1 MPLWIVGTPIGT
13 LADLSPRA
21 RCVLADAAVIAA
33 EDTRVT
39 RKLLSAHDI
48 SAPQLV
54 AVHAHNES
62 QRSEALVTRAL
73 NEDVALVSDAGMPG
87 VSDPGRF
94 LVEAAHER
102 EVEVRSV
109 PGPSAVT
116 TALSAA
122 GFGASPFFFA
132 GFMPRKGRDR
142 FAATLVSRPE
152 VCVVFEAPTRVTDL
166 VRRLALLDP
175 QREACLCREL
185 SKKFEEVLRRP
196 LAALAQDL
204 EGRAKV
210 QGECVLV
217 LGSGQ
222 KRVQISEKSARD
234 DLKGIAGLLGKRWG
248 ISKSEA
254 YRELVE
260 LERNRDHGAEGS

>member
-21 RCVLADAAVIAA
+21 RRVLAEAAVIAA

-48 SAPQLV
+48 AAPQMV
-54 AVHAHNES
+54 ALHAHNEA
-62 QRSEALVTRAL
+62 QRAGELVARAL
-73 NEDVALVSDAGMPG
+73 EEDVALVSDAGMPG

-94 LVEAAHER
+94 MVAAAHER
-102 EVEVRSV
+102 GVEVRSV
-109 PGPSAVT
+109 PGPSALT

-132 GFMPRKGRDR
+132 GFMPRKGRDG
-142 FAATLVSRPE
+142 FAHTLFARPE

-175 QREACLCREL
+175 EREACLCREL
-185 SKKFEEVLRRP
+185 SKKFEEVLRKP
-196 LAALAQDL
+196 LALLAADL
-204 EGRAKV
+204 ESRSKV

-217 LGSGQ
+217 LGPGE
-222 KRVQISEKSARD
+222 KRVHVTEESARK
-234 DLKGIAGLLGKRWG
+234 DLKGIASLLGKRWG
-248 ISKSEA
+248 VSKSEA

-260 LERNRDHGAEGS
+260 LERQREDS